1 MAGERIILGANP
13 LGTPVMSLVQ
23 TNFFDDLKP
32 RFKTFMFGIWHTKII
47 NGRSGWIRI
56 FGVLVFSS
64 RIYGRRASR
73 LGHKFL

>member
-32 RFKTFMFGIWHTKII
+32 RF
-47 NGRSGWIRI
+47 
-56 FGVLVFSS
+56 
-64 RIYGRRASR
+64 
-73 LGHKFL
+73 